1 MDKLMTW
8 IRKELPEIDR
18 ETAAIYGSHLK
29 ELFDSISPESI
40 GADFCHAMT
49 ERDYAGAVKAC
60 ANYYRSKP
68 DVDLSGLLEDEDY
81 DSETAEKA
89 VKGSFREVNVDW
101 TFPEG
106 KIDFLFDPTLV
117 KGPRNHEWLWQFN
130 RHSYWRHMVGAYRE
144 TGDEGYVKA
153 FENQLLNWIAQTK
166 APAEWNAPGSAWRTI
181 ECGIRLLGSW
191 PMAFYGFR
199 KSRELSDIALL
210 LMIASM
216 HRQTMH
222 LVAHPTS
229 ANWLMMESN
238 GIYTFAAL
246 FPELTDSAENRRF
259 AAENLIVELSGQ
271 ILPDGMQYELSPDYQ
286 GVVYNC
292 AANFY
297 VLALNLGYGD
307 EIPESFVE
315 LMRGTTRAAVL
326 LSTPGFTQPRTN
338 DTYTIMTDVFTGRA
352 EKLLGND
359 PSWRYVNSERAEGEP
374 PAGETASAFLP
385 YAGFAVMRSDWGKD
399 AAYLCFDVG
408 PLGMAHM
415 HQDKLNI
422 NLYKGSQELIY
433 DDGGGQ
439 YEISKARDYGVSG
452 YGHNTVLVDGLAQN
466 RREPRMVTEPIDAGW
481 ITNDTFDYAAATYD
495 DTFGPDYTKPATH
508 KREVR
513 FVKPELF
520 LVTDTLSSADGMEHD
535 YEVLF
540 HLDTTRVKPLPGIP
554 NGVISDFGKEYE
566 VAMIPLD
573 GEGEVELRTISAATE
588 PQTQGWYVGRNEATL
603 HEAITV
609 SRRIRGVKEFRFV
622 TLLIPVRA
630 GAPLPTVTRESDGEV
645 AVVVGNKTY
654 RLNLNAGNR

>member
-1 MDKLMTW
+1 MKERMIAIVAPLADEKRVADKY
-8 IRKELPEIDR
+8 I
-18 ETAAIYGSHLK
+18 SHLQ
-29 ELFDSISPESI
+29 ELFDAVEPTAI
-40 GADFCHAMT
+40 G
-49 ERDYAGAVKAC
+49 RDYELALQNKDFAAMVRTLA
-60 ANYYRSKP
+60 AYYRSKP
-68 DVDLSGLLEDEDY
+68 DVTLAGILGDGEY
-81 DSETAEKA
+81 DPAVAENALHGK
-89 VKGSFREVNVDW
+89 FREVSVDW
-101 TFPEG
+101 TFPDG
-106 KIDFLFDPTLV
+106 KVDFLFDPTLV

-130 RHSYWRHMVGAYRE
+130 RHGYWRHMARAFSQ
-144 TGDEGYVKA
+144 TGDERYAKE
-153 FENQLLNWIAQTK
+153 FEKQLLAWIAQTE

-191 PMAFYGFR
+191 PLAFNVFR
-199 KSRELSDIALL
+199 KSRSVTDVTLL

-216 HRQTMH
+216 HRQTLH

-229 ANWLMMESN
+229 ANWLMMEAN
-238 GIYTFAAL
+238 GIYTFASL
-246 FPELTDSAENRRF
+246 FPEFVDGMKNRKF
-259 AAENLIVELSGQ
+259 AADHLIAELSGQ

-286 GVVYNC
+286 GVVFNC

-297 VLALNLGYGD
+297 DLALNLGYGD

-315 LMRGTTRAAVL
+315 LMRSTVNAAVL
-326 LSTPGFTQPRTN
+326 LSTPALTQPRTN
-338 DTYTIMTDVFTGRA
+338 DTYTIRTDVFTGRA
-352 EKLLGND
+352 EKLMGDN
-359 PSWRYVNSERAEGEP
+359 PSWRYINSGRMEGNP

-439 YEISKARDYGVSG
+439 YEISKAREYGVSG
-452 YGHNTVLVDGLAQN
+452 YGHNTVLVDGMAQN
-466 RREPRMVTEPIDAGW
+466 RKEPRMVTQPIDAEW
-481 ITNDTFDYAAATYD
+481 VTNDSFDYAVATYE
-495 DTFGPDYTKPATH
+495 DTFGPDFTKPATH

-513 FVKPELF
+513 FAKPDF
-520 LVTDTLSSADGMEHD
+520 FFVTDTLTSADGLEHD

-540 HLDTTRVKPLPGIP
+540 HLDTTRVKPLPGIS
-554 NGVISDFGKEYE
+554 NGMISDYGKEYE

-573 GEGEVELRTISAATE
+573 GEGEVELRTVSAATE

-609 SRRIRGVKEFRFV
+609 SRRVRGVKAFRFT
-622 TLLIPVRA
+622 TLLIPVRV
-630 GAPLPTVTRESDGEV
+630 GVPLPTVTRENDGEV
-645 AVVVGNKTY
+645 TVVFGSKTY
-654 RLNLNAGNR
+654 RLNPDALNR

>member
-1 MDKLMTW
+1 M
-8 IRKELPEIDR
+8 KERMISMVASLADEKRVAD
-18 ETAAIYGSHLK
+18 IYACHLQ
-29 ELFDSISPESI
+29 ELFDAVEPTAI
-40 GADFCHAMT
+40 GGDYELAFAKKDCAAMVGT
-49 ERDYAGAVKAC
+49 LAA
-60 ANYYRSKP
+60 YYRSKP
-68 DVDLSGLLEDEDY
+68 DVNLEGILGEGEY
-81 DSETAEKA
+81 DPAVAENALRGK
-89 VKGSFREVNVDW
+89 FREVNVDW

-222 LVAHPTS
+222 LVAHPTGN
-229 ANWLMMESN
+229 NWLMMESN

-297 VLALNLGYGD
+297 VLALKLGYGD

-315 LMRGTTRAAVL
+315 LMRSTVNAAVL

-338 DTYTIMTDVFTGRA
+338 DTYTIWTDVFTGRA
-352 EKLLGND
+352 EGLLGGN
-359 PSWRYVNSERAEGEP
+359 PAWRYINSKRAEGTP
-374 PAGETASAFLP
+374 PPGATASAFLP
-385 YAGFAVMRSDWGKD
+385 YAGFAVMRSGWDAD

-554 NGVISDFGKEYE
+554 NGVISDFGKEYD
-566 VAMIPLD
+566 VMIVPIGED
-573 GEGEVELRTISAATE
+573 GVELATVSAVTE

-609 SRRIRGVKEFRFV
+609 SRRVRGMKVFRFT
-622 TLLIPVRA
+622 TLLIPVRV
-630 GAPLPTVTRESDGEV
+630 GVPLPTVTRENDGEV
-645 AVVVGNKTY
+645 TVVFGSKTY
-654 RLNLNAGNR
+654 RLNPDALNR